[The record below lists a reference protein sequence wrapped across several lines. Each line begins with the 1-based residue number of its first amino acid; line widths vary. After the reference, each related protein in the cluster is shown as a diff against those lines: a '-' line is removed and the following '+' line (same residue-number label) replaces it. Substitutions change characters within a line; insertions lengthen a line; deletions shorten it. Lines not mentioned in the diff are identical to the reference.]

1 MVSGAAGNAGSFARA
16 APSRKM
22 LPVGAIGAQSIG
34 GLGRLN
40 QGGDA
45 GGQLVPGGDGGWV
58 LLLGLSEGTGWSAV
72 AGGDLS
78 AVAGVS
84 GAMEERIAYAR

>member
-1 MVSGAAGNAGSFARA
+1 
-16 APSRKM
+16 M
-22 LPVGAIGAQSIG
+22 LPVGAVGAQRIG

-45 GGQLVPGGDGGWV
+45 GGQLVPGGDGGWFCYWV
-58 LLLGLSEGTGWSAV
+58 WVFTEGMGWSAV
-72 AGGDLS
+72 AGVEFGG
-78 AVAGVS
+78 VAGVS